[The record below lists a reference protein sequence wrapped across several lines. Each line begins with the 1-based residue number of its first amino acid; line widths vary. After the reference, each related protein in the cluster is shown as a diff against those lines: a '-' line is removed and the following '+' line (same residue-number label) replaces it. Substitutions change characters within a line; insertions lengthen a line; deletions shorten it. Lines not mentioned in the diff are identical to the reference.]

1 MNKKLNLVPF
11 LSVLWA
17 VLIFALGAWWLYLI
31 LKFSSEGLGNLPGQK
46 KVLNMIAWE
55 GGTFM
60 VLLILLST
68 TLISYFMKDMKK
80 TKALQAFF
88 AGLTHELKTPLASM
102 RLQAEV
108 LKDVI
113 EKEKPDPDRVRKL
126 SGRMIEDAM
135 NLETQMDKILQLSR
149 LERGGTL
156 NITTVN
162 LTKLVKKLTEKFGE
176 GLELILENFDK
187 DLKIE
192 ADEFAIELIMKNL
205 FENTRIHSKNKQV
218 RMSISE
224 GESILLRYDDVS
236 AGFEGDFNRLT
247 ELFYKHNSAR
257 GSGIGLYL
265 INQLMI
271 LMNGRLRFF
280 LGENKGLLFELQFPK
295 GHKDEN

>member
-1 MNKKLNLVPF
+1 LKNKISLVPF

-17 VLIFALGAWWLYLI
+17 FLIFALGAWWLYLI
-31 LKFSSEGLGNLPGQK
+31 LKFSKDGLINLPGQA

-55 GGTFM
+55 GGTFL
-60 VLLILLST
+60 VLLILLSA

-113 EKEKPDPDRVRKL
+113 ETENPDPDRVRKL

-156 NITTVN
+156 NITSVN
-162 LTKLVKKLTEKFGE
+162 LTKLILKFVDQFGE
-176 GLELILENFDK
+176 GVELSLENFDQ
-187 DLKIE
+187 DVRVQ
-192 ADEFAIELIMKNL
+192 ADEFALELIFKNL
-205 FENTRIHSKNKQV
+205 FENTRIHSKDKSV
-218 RMSISE
+218 RMSIST
-224 GESILLRYDDVS
+224 GDSITVRYDDES
-236 AGFEGDFNRLT
+236 AGFEGDFKKLSQ
-247 ELFYKHNSAR
+247 LFYKHNSAR

-265 INQLMI
+265 VNQLMT
-271 LMNGRLRFF
+271 LMDGKLRFF
-280 LGENKGLLFELQFPK
+280 LGENYGLLFELQFNK
-295 GHKDEN
+295 GGQDDN

>member
-1 MNKKLNLVPF
+1 MKKKLNLVPF

-17 VLIFALGAWWLYLI
+17 FLIFALGAWWLYLI

-60 VLLILLST
+60 VLLLLLSA

-113 EKEKPDPDRVRKL
+113 ETETPDPERVRKL

-162 LTKLVKKLTEKFGE
+162 LTKLVKKFADKFGD
-176 GLELILENFDK
+176 GVELTMQNFDQ
-187 DLKIE
+187 DLRVD
-192 ADEFAIELIMKNL
+192 ADEFALELIFKNL
-205 FENTRIHSKNKQV
+205 FENTRIHSKDKRV
-218 RMSISE
+218 TMSVST
-224 GESILLRYDDVS
+224 GDKILLRYDDES
-236 AGFEGDFNRLT
+236 AGFEGDFKRLT

-265 INQLMI
+265 VNQLMT
-271 LMNGRLRFF
+271 LMNGKLRFF
-280 LGENKGLLFELQFPK
+280 LGENNGLLFELQFER
-295 GHKDEN
+295 GVQDEN

>member
-1 MNKKLNLVPF
+1 LKKKVSLVPF

-31 LKFSSEGLGNLPGQK
+31 LKFSKEGFANLPGQAR
-46 KVLNMIAWE
+46 VLNMIAWE
-55 GGTFM
+55 GGTFLI
-60 VLLILLST
+60 LLILLST

-113 EKEKPDPDRVRKL
+113 EKENPDPDRVRKL

-156 NITTVN
+156 NITTIN
-162 LTKLVKKLTEKFGE
+162 LTKLVKKFIDQFGE
-176 GLELILENFDK
+176 GVDLSLENFDQDIK
-187 DLKIE
+187 VQ
-192 ADEFAIELIMKNL
+192 ADEFALELIFKNL
-205 FENTRIHSKNKQV
+205 FENTRIHSKDKRV
-218 RMSISE
+218 RLSLTS
-224 GESILLRYDDVS
+224 GENITVRYDDES
-236 AGFEGDFNRLT
+236 AGFEGDFKRLT

-265 INQLMI
+265 VNQLMV
-271 LMNGRLRFF
+271 LMNGKLRFF
-280 LGENKGLLFELQFPK
+280 LGENNGLMFELQFDK
-295 GHKDEN
+295 GMTDEN